1 MLSLISFIEGENERK
16 LDRVTDEMIMK
27 IGEGD
32 NMAFEDFYRLTDS
45 TIYGYALSIIKNT
58 HEAKD
63 IMQETYI
70 KVRTNANRYTASGK
84 PMAWVFTIAKNIAFG
99 KLRSSKK
106 EEISEEIDIIGS
118 VDSSEESTVDRMVL
132 QTALNILDE
141 DSRQIVVLH
150 CVSGLKHR
158 EIADSLGLKQS
169 TVLSKYSRALKKL
182 QEHLKEK

>member
-1 MLSLISFIEGENERK
+1 MLSLINFIEGDNERK
-16 LDRVTDEMIMK
+16 LDGVTDEMIIK

-32 NMAFEDFYRLTDS
+32 NNAFEDFYRLTDTS
-45 TIYGYALSIIKNT
+45 VYGYALSLIKSR

-70 KVRTNANRYTASGK
+70 KVRLNADRYTASGK

-106 EEISEEIDIIGS
+106 EDISED
-118 VDSSEESTVDRMVL
+118 VDLMGASDTTEDNSVDRMVL
-132 QTALNILDE
+132 QAALNILDE

-158 EIADSLGLKQS
+158 EIADSLGMKQS

-182 QEHLKEK
+182 QEHLKER